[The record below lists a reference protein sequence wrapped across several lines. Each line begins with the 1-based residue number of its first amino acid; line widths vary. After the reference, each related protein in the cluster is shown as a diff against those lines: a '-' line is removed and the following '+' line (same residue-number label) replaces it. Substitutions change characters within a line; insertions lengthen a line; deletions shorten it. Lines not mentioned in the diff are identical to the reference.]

1 MSDAPEAR
9 PSSTVI
15 LAREAD
21 AAPELLMM
29 RRHERSSFGG
39 AFAFP
44 GGVLEAADFSVID
57 RCDGVTPDDA
67 ARILDDD
74 DGLAYYSAA
83 IRELF
88 EESGVLLATL
98 GQGGVDLDASRDA
111 LNDGKLDWAAFIADN
126 DVTLHCG
133 DLRYFSF
140 WITPEVLPKRYSTRF
155 FAAAMPN
162 EQEAVHC
169 GGELTESCW
178 TTAQAAL
185 DDHRSGSMSLHF
197 PTIKTLES
205 LASHESVDTLLAWA
219 QAQSD
224 AGVPCVFPKI
234 GGSEEGRRVIVEG
247 KDAGALE

>member
-1 MSDAPEAR
+1 
-9 PSSTVI
+9 
-15 LAREAD
+15 
-21 AAPELLMM
+21 MM

-44 GGVLEAADFSVID
+44 GGVLEPADYQVSD
-57 RCDGVTPDDA
+57 RCNGVTPDDA
-67 ARILDDD
+67 ARILDDH

-88 EESGVLLATL
+88 EESGVLLASL
-98 GQGGVDLDASRDA
+98 GHDGVDLDASRDA

-126 DVTLHCG
+126 DATLHCG

-169 GGELTESCW
+169 GRELTESCW
-178 TTAQAAL
+178 TPAQAAL
-185 DDHRSGSMSLHF
+185 DAYRAGSMSMHF

-205 LASHESVDTLLAWA
+205 LAAHNSVDALLAWA
-219 QAQSD
+219 KAQSD
-224 AGVPCVFPKI
+224 AGVPCIFPKI
-234 GGSEEGRRVIVEG
+234 SSSQKGRRVIVGG